1 MAQPFAD
8 HFSGHSSVY
17 ARFRPTYPDDLFR
30 WLAEQAPGRSCAWD
44 AATGNG
50 QAALALVT
58 HFHRVHASDA
68 AAAQL
73 AQLPAHPR
81 ITARQAPAEASGL
94 PDQGIDLVT
103 VAQAL
108 HWFDLDAFHA
118 EVARVLVPGGLLAAW
133 CYGLFQISPA
143 VDAVV
148 WRLYDGIVGEDW
160 PPERRI
166 LELGYRDLAWPWEPV
181 AAPTFAMQADWD
193 LQQVQGYLGTWSA
206 CKRYEARTGQDP
218 LQQVADALAS
228 AWGDPAQRRRVSWP
242 LSMRV
247 GRKPG

>member
-1 MAQPFAD
+1 M
-8 HFSGHSSVY
+8 
-17 ARFRPTYPDDLFR
+17 
-30 WLAEQAPGRSCAWD
+30 
-44 AATGNG
+44 
-50 QAALALVT
+50 
-58 HFHRVHASDA
+58 
-68 AAAQL
+68 
-73 AQLPAHPR
+73 
-81 ITARQAPAEASGL
+81 
-94 PDQGIDLVT
+94 T